1 MVVIGIFQLILNN
14 HTTISADFF
23 CKDIHIETTDGR
35 FSFLQFQLN
44 IYRIPQQRKIF
55 PLR

>member
-14 HTTISADFF
+14 HTTIGAHFF

-35 FSFLQFQLN
+35 LPFLQFQLN
-44 IYRIPQQRKIF
+44 IYRISQQRKILF
-55 PLR
+55 LR